1 MKRPDYST
9 RKKFFTT
16 FLLIF
21 CTSCLA
27 GCAKPVLVDISNA
40 CQNGNDNKYIA
51 VEGYLRTGTTVLCSS
66 REGTRSCGLELTDKP
81 DGESKLNVYVEV
93 GTGKSQMDQLPK
105 NYGKDDL
112 RIRDKDGRTFGA
124 LDRVRILGV
133 AKNGD
138 AVVNNSYTVCYMNV
152 QKIERP

>member
-1 MKRPDYST
+1 
-9 RKKFFTT
+9 
-16 FLLIF
+16 
-21 CTSCLA
+21 
-27 GCAKPVLVDISNA
+27 
-40 CQNGNDNKYIA
+40 
-51 VEGYLRTGTTVLCSS
+51 
-66 REGTRSCGLELTDKP
+66 LTDKP
-81 DGESKLNVYVEV
+81 DSESKLNVYVEV

-112 RIRDKDGRTFGA
+112 RVRDKDGRMFGA
-124 LDRVRILGV
+124 QDRVRILGV